1 MYYINHFPFFSLNF
15 DTQTSADDI
24 STIQNAINSKF
35 NISIWLFTVP
45 AIVIGLIIKKIPAIP
60 ALFIG
65 TILGGIAAIIFQ
77 TEIITELVVA
87 ITTFRIHSLSHGC
100 YGKRC

>member
-1 MYYINHFPFFSLNF
+1 MYYINHFPFSRLNL

-24 STIQNAINSKF
+24 SIIQNAINSKF
-35 NISIWLFTVP
+35 NISIWLFSVP

-77 TEIITELVVA
+77 TEIITEL
-87 ITTFRIHSLSHGC
+87 G
-100 YGKRC
+100 GKQ